1 MKYIQTIC
9 RMSTSQS
16 TADRESCLGSL
27 VADMETD
34 FSISCSFVVLPEYRQ
49 RVLVWLETKAVGP
62 YSVEVLP
69 DERFAVA
76 VGTRQDAVRLRAF
89 HWHCLDHS
97 VIVANRSLEQ
107 VRGFFGP
114 LKSRRAS

>member
-1 MKYIQTIC
+1 MKYIQTIW

-27 VADMETD
+27 LADMETD

-69 DERFAVA
+69 DRRFAVA
-76 VGTRQDAVRLRAF
+76 VGTREDAVRLRAI
-89 HWHCLDHS
+89 HQHCIDHS
-97 VIVANRSLEQ
+97 VIVANRSAEQ
-107 VRGFFGP
+107 ICGFFGP